1 VTRSADR
8 LELPSIAAWR
18 HLGTAREGFEVVFL
32 LVDPN
37 GYHFEGHSTGVEE
50 GQAWSISYI
59 LSVDANWRTRT
70 AHIFGHSM
78 LGKHELRLE
87 GDGTGIWRVDGAS
100 APSEIAGCL
109 DVDLEASAFT
119 NALPIHRLQLDVG
132 QRADAPAVYVRAL
145 DLSVERLDQTYARLE
160 DDGDHSRYHYAG
172 PRFNYED
179 QLVYDR
185 SGLVLD
191 YPDLA
196 VRVA

>member
-1 VTRSADR
+1 MTQTMDR
-8 LELPSIAAWR
+8 LEISSMAAWR
-18 HLGTAREGFEVVFL
+18 HIGTAREGFEVVFL

-50 GQAWSISYI
+50 GQAWGIRYT
-59 LSVDANWRTRT
+59 LSVDTNWRTRT
-70 AHIFGHSM
+70 AHIFGRSM
-78 LGKHELRLE
+78 VGERELRLE
-87 GDGTGIWRVDGAS
+87 GDGAGSWRVDGVP
-100 APSEIAGCL
+100 APNEVAGCL

-119 NALPIHRLQLDVG
+119 NALPVHRLRLSVG

-160 DDGDHSRYHYAG
+160 DDGDHSRYHYTG